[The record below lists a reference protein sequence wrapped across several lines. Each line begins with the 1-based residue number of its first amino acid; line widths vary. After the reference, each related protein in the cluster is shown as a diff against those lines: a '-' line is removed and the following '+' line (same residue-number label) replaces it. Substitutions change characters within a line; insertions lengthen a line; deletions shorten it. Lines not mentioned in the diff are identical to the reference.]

1 MLGSLQDWTLTQAL
15 SNVPPGGDGG
25 SAGCTECWA
34 HRDFLG
40 SHSAHGDSTVGKPG
54 ALAELGILHW
64 FSAPPY
70 FCLFFFCQ
78 AEGSWD
84 SASPPVCGALPR
96 PGMGRVKLSRGSWF
110 WQTLI
115 LGTSEHKIIITPFPG
130 KKSPWTCVKLAAC
143 WLSHFCSCYVGQP
156 GLLMYWTR
164 SNIPGFSLCKETPGS
179 QPAAPGSLRMNLLTV
194 MAKASCT
201 PLWEGSRRTR
211 QALMEKLQARAH
223 FPGMGDSQ
231 QWELW
236 DRGQH
241 RVLRRR

>member
-1 MLGSLQDWTLTQAL
+1 MYHQEGMGALLGAQSAGHTGTSLALIQLMEITQWVSQEL
-15 SNVPPGGDGG
+15 WQSWGSSTG
-25 SAGCTECWA
+25 SA
-34 HRDFLG
+34 L
-40 SHSAHGDSTVGKPG
+40 
-54 ALAELGILHW
+54 LHI
-64 FSAPPY
+64 SV
-70 FCLFFFCQ
+70 FFFF
-78 AEGSWD
+78 ARLRDPETVP
-84 SASPPVCGALPR
+84 APPVCGALPR

-164 SNIPGFSLCKETPGS
+164 SNIPSFSPCKETPGS
-179 QPAAPGSLRMNLLTV
+179 QPASPGSLRMNLLTV

-211 QALMEKLQARAH
+211 QALMEKLQAGAH
-223 FPGMGDSQ
+223 FPGMADSQ